1 MTKQQRKTA
10 PGYLAALVGG
20 AAILGLTALSAHAQ
34 APKPEAEVVLAG
46 YGGTIEQFIRN
57 KVIPGFEKATGIK
70 VKLVVGTA
78 LSNYS
83 KVLATRERPEIDVYW
98 SNELTHIAGKQQG
111 LYVATDPKIVTN
123 LPDIFTLA
131 KDPDGI
137 GVASYVTDI
146 GIQYN
151 VDKFKEAGLAPPTS
165 WFDLWDPKFKG
176 KVALYSF
183 GIAFS
188 QDLVALMTRLTG
200 GDEKNIDKAIAKIKE
215 LKTSGNA
222 VVFANTPAEMDN
234 IMNQGQAWMTYN
246 VGLRALIQ
254 RAKGAPLEY
263 VQPKEGGI
271 FFTNY
276 FDVVKNAPHP
286 VAAQMLVDYLMRP
299 DVQTEISEGLAVA
312 PINRKA
318 TVAPSLVGK
327 VPFGDEALGKLV
339 RIDRAEMNK
348 HLDEWAERWNRE
360 IESRR

>member
-1 MTKQQRKTA
+1 MTARVGRTA
-10 PGYLAALVGG
+10 LASSIAAALAFGF
-20 AAILGLTALSAHAQ
+20 AAAAYAQ
-34 APKPEAEVVLAG
+34 NPKPEQEVVLAG
-46 YGGTIEQFIRN
+46 YGGTIEQFTRN
-57 KVIPGFEKATGIK
+57 TLIAGFEKATGIK
-70 VKLVVGTA
+70 VNLVVGTA

-83 KVLATRERPEIDVYW
+83 KVVATRERPEIDVYW

-111 LYVATDPKIVTN
+111 LYVPLDPKIVTN

-131 KDPDGI
+131 KDPDGY

-146 GIQYN
+146 GLQYN
-151 VDKFKEAGLAPPTS
+151 IDKFKEAGLAPPTS

-188 QDLVALMTRLTG
+188 QDLLALMTRLTG
-200 GDEKNIDKAIAKIKE
+200 GNEKNIDKAVAKLKE
-215 LKTSGNA
+215 LRSSGNA
-222 VVFANTPAEMDN
+222 IVFANTPAEMDN
-234 IMNQGQAWMTYN
+234 IMNQGQAWLTYN

-254 RAKGAPLEY
+254 REKGAPLEY
-263 VQPKEGGI
+263 VLPKEGGI

-276 FDVVKNAPHP
+276 FEPVKNAPHP
-286 VAAQMLVDYLMRP
+286 VAAQMLVNYLIGAE
-299 DVQTEISEGLAVA
+299 VQNAISGGLTVA
-312 PINRKA
+312 PINRKS
-318 TVAPSLVGK
+318 TVPPNLVGK

-348 HLDEWAERWNRE
+348 NLDEWAERWNRE